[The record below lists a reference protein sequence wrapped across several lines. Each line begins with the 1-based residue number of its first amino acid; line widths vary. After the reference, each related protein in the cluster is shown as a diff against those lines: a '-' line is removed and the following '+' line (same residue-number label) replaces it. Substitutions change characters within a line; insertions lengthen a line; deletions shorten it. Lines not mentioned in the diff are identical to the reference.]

1 MKIAT
6 TIGEMYSFVRSP
18 AEAVR
23 AYEGTGFRY
32 LDYSFY
38 TVLRDPADPFMSD
51 SWEKNIY
58 DAKNEAEKLG
68 FSFVQA
74 HAPSCALR
82 GEGMEKGLAATVR
95 SIKAC
100 GILGIKNMVIHSGF
114 FTEIKYP
121 GDEEKYFRENKPFMR
136 ALIPEAKKAGVN
148 ILFENTTLKHCTE
161 GCYFPVRGRDL
172 SAFVKFMN
180 DPVFGAAWDV
190 GHSNIDRVNQYD
202 EIIAMGKDLKAVHI
216 HDNDST
222 CDMHALPMSGN
233 TDYDGIIKGLI
244 DSGYDGYFTL
254 EADCFM
260 RYDRGAGEGK
270 PLSHPTL
277 NMKRAALKMLY
288 TVTAE
293 MLKAYNVYEE

>member
-23 AYEGTGFRY
+23 ASEGTGFRY

-82 GEGMEKGLAATVR
+82 GEGMEKGLTATIR

-100 GILGIKNMVIHSGF
+100 GMLGIKNMVIHSGF

-121 GDEEKYFRENKPFMR
+121 GDEEKYFRENEPFMR

-148 ILFENTTLKHCTE
+148 ILLRTQ
-161 GCYFPVRGRDL
+161 R
-172 SAFVKFMN
+172 
-180 DPVFGAAWDV
+180 
-190 GHSNIDRVNQYD
+190 
-202 EIIAMGKDLKAVHI
+202 
-216 HDNDST
+216 
-222 CDMHALPMSGN
+222 
-233 TDYDGIIKGLI
+233 
-244 DSGYDGYFTL
+244 
-254 EADCFM
+254 
-260 RYDRGAGEGK
+260 
-270 PLSHPTL
+270 
-277 NMKRAALKMLY
+277 
-288 TVTAE
+288 
-293 MLKAYNVYEE
+293 